1 MALAGRGKPWTEQE
15 IDLIVADYFVMRDME
30 LRGEKFVK
38 SQRNAALR
46 EHIDRSA
53 GSIEFK
59 HQNIS
64 AVLRELGEPWI
75 VGYKPAVN
83 FQRALLEGIERYL
96 DAQASQDI
104 STALT
109 VGSLAEQAP
118 LYTEQAP
125 RYEEADELRDKDI
138 VRLVRKFDPAG
149 RDERN
154 RRLGR
159 SGEERV
165 VYSERKRLQLEG
177 REDLAKQVRWVADLD
192 GDGAGYDV
200 LSFNRKGEERHLE
213 VKTTNG
219 HNRTPFYISRNELS
233 FSHENSESFR
243 LYRVYDFAREPKA
256 FVIKPPLE
264 DRVRLRPT
272 AFQASF

>member
-1 MALAGRGKPWTEQE
+1 
-15 IDLIVADYFVMRDME
+15 MRDME

-46 EHIDRSA
+46 EHIDRSP

-83 FQRALLEGIERYL
+83 FQRALLDGIERYL
-96 DAQASQDI
+96 DARVSPDI
-104 STALT
+104 STVLT
-109 VGSLAEQAP
+109 DSSLAEQPP
-118 LYTEQAP
+118 LYTEQVP
-125 RYEEADELRDKDI
+125 RYGEADKLRDKEI
-138 VRLVRKFDPAG
+138 VRLVRKFDPAA

-165 VYSERKRLQLEG
+165 VHSERKRLQLEG
-177 REDLAKQVRWVADLD
+177 REDLAEQVRWVADLD

-233 FSHENSESFR
+233 FSKENSESFR

-256 FVIKPPLE
+256 FVIKPPLGE
-264 DRVRLRPT
+264 RVRLNPT
-272 AFQASF
+272 VYQATF